1 MSQRRFVV
9 VLMPDYDRA
18 LAAKKIFEKE
28 NPEITYQ
35 IRRKR
40 GGSFAVVKR
49 LQSDE
54 PNPTT
59 RSKKRRNRYRYFAEE
74 ESNEN

>member
-1 MSQRRFVV
+1 MSQRRFAV

-18 LAAKKIFEKE
+18 LAAKKIFEQE
-28 NPEITYQ
+28 NPEINYQ

-40 GGSFAVVKR
+40 GNSFAVVKR
-49 LQSDE
+49 MQSDE

-59 RSKKRRNRYRYFAEE
+59 RSKKRRKKYRYFEE
-74 ESNEN
+74 GSNEN